1 MVPGIRTLISLPAG
15 MNNMPFATFTIY
27 SSIGTLIWTLA
38 LTTAGF
44 LLGENYG
51 SIEQYLAPVSKLVLF
66 GLIGLCGYW
75 IFKKLRSNN

>member
-1 MVPGIRTLISLPAG
+1 MSFT
-15 MNNMPFATFTIY
+15 TFTIY

-51 SIEQYLAPVSKLVLF
+51 SIEQYLAPVPKLVIV

-75 IFKKLRSNN
+75 AFKKISLKS